1 MIDKLLITLLMLDR
15 NETTSLS
22 MNNRIE
28 FKNLITQISRIKYGV
43 RWHDYDREC
52 SCQPEWS
59 IKILLKDDELKEF
72 LEREKLLEDI
82 QTLLD
87 EPINKNMTVWG
98 DKE

>member
-1 MIDKLLITLLMLDR
+1 MIDKLLITLLMLDG

-28 FKNLITQISRIKYGV
+28 FRNLITQISRIKYGV
-43 RWHDYDREC
+43 RWHKYNREC
-52 SCQPEWS
+52 SCQPECT
-59 IKILLKDDELKEF
+59 IKQLLEDYELKEF
-72 LEREKLLEDI
+72 LTREKILEDI

-98 DKE
+98 DE